1 MKTWSISS
9 EELSEACRDADSV
22 KDSIFSHN
30 RLYLMSK
37 GKYTTD
43 DNVLTECYLGDRNE
57 MLGLKGIVKGY
68 GIIKTADLCRYL
80 SIDHIYD
87 LRIFSLVV
95 LRRIQKKLHFLD
107 GCYHHSIN
115 AIQSRLDGEIDDLEI
130 GRIAAKMAYH
140 AERRSDGDPY
150 GFHEAMRNLLI
161 ASMSYSEAFLIR
173 FGEIPWLASHVYDH
187 EDESNYTGNGLD
199 NSFTN
204 WMDRLFIAMC
214 EGRAKWQS

>member
-87 LRIFSLVV
+87 LRMFSLVL
-95 LRRIQKKLHFLD
+95 LRRIQKKLYFLD
-107 GCYHHSIN
+107 GCYHHSIE
-115 AIQSRLDGEIDDLEI
+115 AIQSRLDGKIDDLEL
-130 GRIAAKMAYH
+130 GRIAAKMEYH
-140 AERRSDGDPY
+140 AERKSSGDPY
-150 GFHEAMRNLLI
+150 GFHESVKALL
-161 ASMSYSEAFLIR
+161 ASCMACNESFHILFDR
-173 FGEIPWLASHVYDH
+173 IPWLAAHVFDH
-187 EDESNYTGNGLD
+187 TDENNYTGD
-199 NSFTN
+199 MCDMKFIN